1 MTLFREIDNGLTQQI
16 TTPFDILVRNFFD
29 REDPFN
35 PLHSA
40 KMKHPVDVYED
51 KEGLTLEIACT
62 GLSKEEVDIKI
73 ERDVLRIIYDKP
85 KEQTKPA
92 TKDNTK
98 KYYYNGLTKRAFSF
112 GYKVA
117 TRFNLSKA
125 EAEMENGLLI
135 VKVPHLV
142 TTSTSK
148 SLTIK

>member
-62 GLSKEEVDIKI
+62 GLSKEDVDIKI

-85 KEQTKPA
+85 KEQTKPT
-92 TKDNTK
+92 TKNNTK

-142 TTSTSK
+142 TTSTTK
-148 SLTIK
+148 SITIK

>member
-1 MTLFREIDNGLTQQI
+1 MTLFREIDNSLTQQI

-29 REDPFN
+29 IEDPFN

-62 GLSKEEVDIKI
+62 GLGKEEVDIKI
-73 ERDVLRIIYDKP
+73 ERDVLRIIYNKP
-85 KEQTKPA
+85 KEQSKSI

-117 TRFNLSKA
+117 TRFNLTEA

-142 TTSTSK
+142 TTSTTK
-148 SLTIK
+148 SITIK